1 MGKPILFAKS
11 KRFGISLLKN
21 ICMQVIIGVIIYTV
35 FFYLIDKA
43 QVYARKK

>member
-1 MGKPILFAKS
+1 MGKPILFAKP
-11 KRFGISLLKN
+11 KRSCIGLLKN
-21 ICMQVIIGVIIYTV
+21 ICMQVIIGVVIYTV